1 MKSILEKIENG
12 YISSYDSYIYDL
24 NNRRRGVY
32 YTRMQNGWH
41 AVVTIPYSTMLS
53 EFNKFTIWI
62 SLSFILFLSYIIFTT
77 WHSYRAN
84 RRDIRTSETLQIL
97 GNIYYGLYRVNY
109 EDGTYEMIKGTAFAR
124 SCLKKTGPYA
134 ALMQVL
140 EKTLKVD
147 TRREFAESFSLR
159 NIKQLVRRHVHDFGG
174 DFLRL
179 DNDEFRWAN
188 IRILYDE
195 TMLNNEVIL
204 CFRNV
209 EVEKREQLEQKQLLE
224 EALNSARKN
233 EKSRKA
239 FFSSMSH
246 DMRTPLNAII
256 SSLSLAREHLHQPEK
271 LAAYVEK
278 MDTSCRHLLHL
289 INDILEMSRLESGK
303 FTFHLQEFDL
313 KKCMEDITSVFHT
326 VSEKENKTF
335 TVSFDIQDHVIV
347 GDSFRLTQIVNN
359 LLSNAFKFS
368 REGDSI
374 SVSVKQFTS
383 QKHSRFEFTVADTGA
398 GMSEEFL
405 GRIFEPVSYT
415 HLRAHE
421 T

>member
-1 MKSILEKIENG
+1 
-12 YISSYDSYIYDL
+12 
-24 NNRRRGVY
+24 
-32 YTRMQNGWH
+32 
-41 AVVTIPYSTMLS
+41 
-53 EFNKFTIWI
+53 
-62 SLSFILFLSYIIFTT
+62 
-77 WHSYRAN
+77 
-84 RRDIRTSETLQIL
+84 
-97 GNIYYGLYRVNY
+97 
-109 EDGTYEMIKGTAFAR
+109 
-124 SCLKKTGPYA
+124 
-134 ALMQVL
+134 
-140 EKTLKVD
+140 
-147 TRREFAESFSLR
+147 
-159 NIKQLVRRHVHDFGG
+159 
-174 DFLRL
+174 
-179 DNDEFRWAN
+179 
-188 IRILYDE
+188 
-195 TMLNNEVIL
+195 
-204 CFRNV
+204 
-209 EVEKREQLEQKQLLE
+209 
-224 EALNSARKN
+224 
-233 EKSRKA
+233 
-239 FFSSMSH
+239 MSH

-405 GRIFEPVSYT
+405 GRIFEPYSRETRFGAKKVMGTGLGMSIVRSIVTQMSGRITVKSTLGKGSVFTVSLPFEVVRGAAAPAVEEQKPMPSDGNLEGMRILLAEDNVINMEIASEILTRKGINVVPAWNGREAVEIFKTSRPFTFDAILMDMQMPEMDGCEAARRIRSLERRDARQIPIIAATANAFAEDIARTEEAGMDAHISKPMDYDILCRT
-415 HLRAHE
+415 LMRLIPAARDSAAASRAPAQNDAKPE
-421 T
+421 